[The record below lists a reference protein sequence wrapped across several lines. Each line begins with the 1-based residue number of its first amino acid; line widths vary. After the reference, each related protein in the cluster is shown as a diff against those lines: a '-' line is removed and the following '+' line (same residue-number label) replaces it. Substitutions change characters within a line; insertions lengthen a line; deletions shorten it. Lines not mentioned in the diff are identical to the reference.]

1 MPVVFRHSGLRF
13 YFFSNEDQPPEPPH
27 IHVKVRL
34 GRWIESIRTRISRG
48 GQMLGQRV
56 RSSLKENCG
65 RVGSLLQVVGQAKQM
80 ALLAAGIGT
89 TTGVLSLLAP
99 QVIAALTSGLT
110 FALTVIGV
118 QLAVRAR
125 QFCQRILPALS

>member
-1 MPVVFRHSGLRF
+1 
-13 YFFSNEDQPPEPPH
+13 
-27 IHVKVRL
+27 
-34 GRWIESIRTRISRG
+34 
-48 GQMLGQRV
+48 MLGQRL
-56 RSSLKENCG
+56 RSTLKEHFG
-65 RVGSLLQVVGQAKQM
+65 RVGSLIQMVGQAKQM

-99 QVIAALTSGLT
+99 QMIAALTSGLT

-125 QFCQRILPALS
+125 QVWQRILPA